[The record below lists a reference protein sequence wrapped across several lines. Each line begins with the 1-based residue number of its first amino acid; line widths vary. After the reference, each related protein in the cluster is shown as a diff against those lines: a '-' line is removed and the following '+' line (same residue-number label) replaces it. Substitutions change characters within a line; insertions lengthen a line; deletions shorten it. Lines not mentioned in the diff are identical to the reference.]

1 MEDPVAVAQTRFEP
15 AGGHDA
21 DDSLELA
28 CHNSADH
35 DQPAQGR
42 GADRLFNLVPLAV
55 KALQSFS
62 GPEMERTQ
70 ENKDHSWVLPPF
82 VDNIHVMWNQFTQS
96 KLAGALWTKLGL
108 LNVFKGFHGKL
119 YYDYSSCCIT
129 NRSTAL
135 DQNGHDLPSR
145 TVVNYGKDLLKL
157 GQAKQFLQ
165 QYNVTEMTDKLTD
178 TLNLEVIERC
188 IVSTDRQSHDQLAR
202 PAQEAPE
209 AASSTV

>member
-1 MEDPVAVAQTRFEP
+1 MLRRDFGSPTEDPSVPARFDRYCVLRPSSTLSRSTRSSSMSSMSNIGTCPPSSAGWWRKVPETEGFARTRFKP

-42 GADRLFNLVPLAV
+42 RAGRPFNLVPLAV

-62 GPEMERTQ
+62 GPE
-70 ENKDHSWVLPPF
+70 
-82 VDNIHVMWNQFTQS
+82 
-96 KLAGALWTKLGL
+96 KLAGDGEQAQLCPEGL
-108 LNVFKGFHGKL
+108 LTVFKGFHGKL

-145 TVVNYGKDLLKL
+145 PQHMK
-157 GQAKQFLQ
+157 FQ
-165 QYNVTEMTDKLTD
+165 QQQ
-178 TLNLEVIERC
+178 LNL
-188 IVSTDRQSHDQLAR
+188 
-202 PAQEAPE
+202 
-209 AASSTV
+209 